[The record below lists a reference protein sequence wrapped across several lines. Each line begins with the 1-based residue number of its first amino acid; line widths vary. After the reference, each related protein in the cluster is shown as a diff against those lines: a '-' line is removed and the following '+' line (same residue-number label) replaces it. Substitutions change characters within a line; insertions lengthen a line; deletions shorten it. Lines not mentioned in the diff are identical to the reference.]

1 MAPATSPGIR
11 PAAGLPA
18 RLTSSL
24 KRIRN
29 AILAGPSMAPAAS
42 PGLRP
47 AAGRPARLTSSL
59 MRIRNAILAGEP
71 LAVSG

>member
-1 MAPATSPGIR
+1 
-11 PAAGLPA
+11 
-18 RLTSSL
+18 
-24 KRIRN
+24 
-29 AILAGPSMAPAAS
+29 MAPAAS